1 MARVTL
7 TSRSGASLEVE
18 DSSVDFWLERGYRKA
33 DTKAEAPKAPA
44 KKAAAKKSTTK

>member
-33 DTKAEAPKAPA
+33 DAKAEGAKPAA
-44 KKAAAKKSTTK
+44 KKTAAKKSTNK